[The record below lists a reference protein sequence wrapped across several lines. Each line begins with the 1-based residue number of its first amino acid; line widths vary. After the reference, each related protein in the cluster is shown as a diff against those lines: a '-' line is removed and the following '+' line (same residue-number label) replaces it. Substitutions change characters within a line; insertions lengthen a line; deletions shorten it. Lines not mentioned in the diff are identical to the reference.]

1 MLTKKFYLR
10 LAASLDLQYGKV
22 LLASST
28 KAQLQAVIDNDLPFF
43 TNMTDI
49 LKSCLYQS
57 ECADIQENLRM
68 QGGQILFIF

>member
-10 LAASLDLQYGKV
+10 LATALDLQYGKV

-28 KAQLQAVIDNDLPFF
+28 RAQLQAVIDNDLPFF

-49 LKSCLYQS
+49 LKTCIYQS
-57 ECADIQENLRM
+57 ECTDIQEILHK